1 MSTLKVNEI
10 QDTSGG
16 SSNLTIP
23 GAAKA
28 WVNYN
33 QVSPAIR
40 DSFNVSSVTDHST
53 GLLTL
58 NFTNALANA
67 NYAFAGTAGHVSPSG
82 STTAIFTVE
91 LPDAANISSVMT
103 TSSLQVEVN
112 YVTASDNRSITDREF
127 VSVIVFGD

>member
-16 SSNLTIP
+16 SGNLTIP

-33 QVSPAIR
+33 QASPGIR
-40 DSFNVSSVTDHST
+40 DSFNVSSVTDNST
-53 GLLTL
+53 GLMTL

-67 NYAFAGTAGHVSPSG
+67 NYTFAGTAGQNSPSPT
-82 STTAIFTVE
+82 TTAIFTVE
-91 LPDAANISSVMT
+91 LPDGATISSVMT

-112 YVTASDNRSITDREF
+112 YVTMNNNRTVTDREF
-127 VSVIVFGD
+127 VGVIVFGD